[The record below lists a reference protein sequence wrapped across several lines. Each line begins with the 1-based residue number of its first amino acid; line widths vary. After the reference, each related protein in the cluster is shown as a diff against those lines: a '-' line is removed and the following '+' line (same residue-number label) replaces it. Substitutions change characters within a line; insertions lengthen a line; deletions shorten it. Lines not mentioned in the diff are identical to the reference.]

1 MGELLLSVISGLTLL
16 SVPRDG
22 ADVEEV
28 LTVIT
33 EAVLGR
39 LVEVL
44 EVICQRLS
52 VWTQQL
58 TEVTPA
64 PLPIQRT
71 CTCQVGLHG
80 K

>member
-1 MGELLLSVISGLTLL
+1 MISGLTLL

-44 EVICQRLS
+44 EVICQRLP

-64 PLPIQRT
+64 PLSIQRT
-71 CTCQVGLHG
+71 CTCQVSLHG